1 MAREQIEGR
10 NPVREALRAGRPIR
24 RLLIA
29 EGAATRGTLAEIVA
43 AARAARVRID
53 RVPRDRL
60 DRIAA
65 SRAHQGVIA
74 ETETFRYRPWREALS
89 VADQRGERPLLLA
102 LDGITDPGNLG
113 SLLRSAEAAGCHGVV
128 MPSRRAA
135 DVTPVVEKAS
145 AGALEHLIVDRVT
158 NLVRTLKEL
167 KAAGLWLVGL
177 DADAS
182 GTVWTC
188 ELLAEPVV
196 LAVGAEG
203 PGLSRLVAETA
214 DALVRIPMY
223 GRIESLNAA
232 TAGTVVLFE
241 AARIRHVER
250 SRKAP

>member
-1 MAREQIEGR
+1 VARSQIEGR

-29 EGAATRGTLAEIVA
+29 EGAATRGTLAEIVEA
-43 AARAARVRID
+43 AHAAKVRID
-53 RVPRDRL
+53 RVPRERL

-65 SRAHQGVIA
+65 SRSHQGVIA
-74 ETETFRYRPWREALS
+74 EAETFRYRTWREALS
-89 VADQRGERPLLLA
+89 VAEQRRERPLVLA

-128 MPSRRAA
+128 VPSRRSA

-158 NLVRTLKEL
+158 NLVRSLKDL
-167 KAAGLWLVGL
+167 KAAGLWVVGL
-177 DADAS
+177 DADAP
-182 GTVWTC
+182 GTIWTC

-214 DALVRIPMY
+214 DALVRIPMG
-223 GRIESLNAA
+223 GRIQSLNAA
-232 TAGTVVLFE
+232 TAGTVALFE
-241 AARIRHVER
+241 TVRKRHAEG
-250 SRKAP
+250 SRQAP